1 MLPAEQRAGQM
12 RRDFGQ
18 DISNDISFFETP
30 SQTGGSL
37 SHRSLA
43 LRRVPTTPLLSS
55 QHEFQLQSANSVELE
70 SQMHSLHGEL
80 VTTKEL
86 FQQLLEHISL
96 LSSASPTRMNISDP
110 FLILLQQ
117 VRQDDTAP
125 YYSADELPNI
135 KYFWKAD
142 FLRDHRNGRG
152 YLKTVR
158 NNDSGTIGFL
168 EDRNGIVTS
177 KDEQQR
183 FRDYARP
190 LLYCLQKFGYAPSTW
205 TKVSAPALEFFARSM
220 RIRFESFR
228 YCADNWKADMFMSLY
243 YSGWAGRSRDS
254 ESASPDT
261 KEESST
267 PTPNEVA
274 SRKRPQSIT
283 LPLSTQLT
291 KKKKEGQDTPLV
303 AVSASSSDPS
313 SIDPELDSPVGAIQ
327 DEETVD
333 TTEACPPAIDA
344 FKHIKILPVVPS
356 PHIDPSLIFE
366 PPSTTATVIMNVQPT
381 IQPASEVSVFQQLLG
396 GLDAVETMNDGRL
409 RFDASA
415 SSIEAIPG
423 TAIAAANPKPGPV
436 AGSGIG
442 GKKKRN
448 APDKNSTMRASQT
461 STTPRNLCAIDWC
474 KEHKGGTVG
483 EFSEYW
489 DTLVRNNDS
498 SVDNYKRQ
506 AAMVKEMRK
515 KVLESTSPVAAS
527 EHAFEGYRDV

>member
-12 RRDFGQ
+12 QQDFGQ

-43 LRRVPTTPLLSS
+43 LHHVLTTPLLSS

-80 VTTKEL
+80 VT
-86 FQQLLEHISL
+86 
-96 LSSASPTRMNISDP
+96 MN
-110 FLILLQQ
+110 
-117 VRQDDTAP
+117 
-125 YYSADELPNI
+125 ADELPNI

-142 FLRDHRNGRG
+142 FLRDHRNGHG
-152 YLKTVR
+152 YLKT
-158 NNDSGTIGFL
+158 
-168 EDRNGIVTS
+168 DRNGIVMS
-177 KDEQQR
+177 KDEQQH
-183 FRDYARP
+183 FCNYARP

-205 TKVSAPALEFFARSM
+205 TK
-220 RIRFESFR
+220 
-228 YCADNWKADMFMSLY
+228 YCTDNWKADMFMSLY
-243 YSGWAGRSRDS
+243 YSGWAGRSCDS

-267 PTPNEVA
+267 PMPNEVA
-274 SRKRPQSIT
+274 SHKHPQSIT
-283 LPLSTQLT
+283 LLLSTQLT
-291 KKKKEGQDTPLV
+291 KKKKEGQDTPLI

-313 SIDPELDSPVGAIQ
+313 SIDPELDSPVCAIQ

-333 TTEACPPAIDA
+333 MTEACPPAIDA

-366 PPSTTATVIMNVQPT
+366 PP
-381 IQPASEVSVFQQLLG
+381 
-396 GLDAVETMNDGRL
+396 
-409 RFDASA
+409 FDASA

-448 APDKNSTMRASQT
+448 APDKNLTMRASQT
-461 STTPRNLCAIDWC
+461 STTPQADLILSRNLCVIDWC

-489 DTLVRNNDS
+489 DTLARNNDS

-506 AAMVKEMRK
+506 AAMVKEMWK

>member
-1 MLPAEQRAGQM
+1 
-12 RRDFGQ
+12 
-18 DISNDISFFETP
+18 
-30 SQTGGSL
+30 
-37 SHRSLA
+37 
-43 LRRVPTTPLLSS
+43 
-55 QHEFQLQSANSVELE
+55 
-70 SQMHSLHGEL
+70 
-80 VTTKEL
+80 
-86 FQQLLEHISL
+86 
-96 LSSASPTRMNISDP
+96 MNISDP

-142 FLRDHRNGRG
+142 FLRDHHNGRG

-168 EDRNGIVTS
+168 EDRNSIVTS

-183 FRDYARP
+183 FHDYARP
-190 LLYCLQKFGYAPSTW
+190 LLYCLQKFGYALSTW

-220 RIRFESFR
+220 RIRFESFQ

-274 SRKRPQSIT
+274 SRKCPQSIT

-333 TTEACPPAIDA
+333 MTEACPPAIDA

-396 GLDAVETMNDGRL
+396 GLDAVETMNDGCL

-415 SSIEAIPG
+415 SSIEAILG

-461 STTPRNLCAIDWC
+461 STTPWNLCAIDWC

-498 SVDNYKRQ
+498 SNYKRQ